1 MSTRIVERSVVR
13 VFRALLLIGI
23 SQRAHVCTYS
33 AFQYIGIDH
42 ALIQQIAMVYGKG
55 TFREPYLYGQNYN
68 PMWEALLAAPLE
80 VIPLLGK
87 EQHRT
92 ARGST

>member
-1 MSTRIVERSVVR
+1 
-13 VFRALLLIGI
+13 
-23 SQRAHVCTYS
+23 
-33 AFQYIGIDH
+33 
-42 ALIQQIAMVYGKG
+42 MVYGKG

-92 ARGST
+92 ARGSTRRNTGLLFHTRPINSAMIENVILAF